1 MLSLFSLF
9 VEFLWTDGGKG
20 YVKKFSSA
28 SDAALAMQKFCVD
41 IPVSVGKLFKVLVTM
56 ILNFVQSCMYLVSC
70 LLC

>member
-1 MLSLFSLF
+1 
-9 VEFLWTDGGKG
+9 
-20 YVKKFSSA
+20 VKKFSSA